1 LDNSWSGGGSIENGW
16 GTDIKAKNVSLSA
29 ATSIGALPA
38 EGDSVATMRGKALD
52 IANIDS
58 YDSSNLPLH
67 SVTIGGSLTGGV
79 NVMTPVTGTIRY
91 TNVLSSGDIRLDT
104 AREIVVDGSIRSTL
118 GSLSLYGANEYGVLV
133 NIANT
138 GSLRAKNDLSISVID
153 EAQFI
158 GKEVTYTADMG
169 NIVLAAGREVNLR
182 NSTLTAGGGINLLAS
197 NGRSVSALVD
207 AQGTMTA
214 GTTLDVRAQ
223 NEGYIVATGTF
234 NSIGDLT
241 IAAGR
246 SIDLSG
252 SLNSATGS
260 VSVISSNSN
269 TSVNTALAL
278 NANITAANDAIF
290 SVSGSQAS
298 MVMNTAASARTI
310 EAGRNIGITS
320 AYDLI
325 LGGTL
330 NAVTGITIAA
340 NDDVTIPA
348 SLTSGTGN
356 LSIQTVSGDINLGS
370 ATKVGSASATQGL
383 ASLQTGTGNIYIGHA
398 GKASTITAN
407 NSRLITGAGD
417 IKIIGNVSSNLDM
430 ELRTDLG
437 NIEVGAIGQVGVV
450 NGGAGTIL
458 LKALGTYDST
468 QSELNQIGNITIAP
482 GSSIAISTGELE
494 LNAASILK
502 LSSIT
507 SSSNSL
513 DAIKLRGF
521 DVIHNSDTNAD
532 VRMNSNGWISL
543 RAHRYIDINNIDYR
557 GTSALYIE
565 MTGVANSGNSAASA
579 VAVGINTSAS
589 VELNKLYAGYAA
601 VSASNVPNFNVV
613 DARITRTSFFN
624 INNTIGRV
632 GDIDV
637 VGIDYA
643 AWTGQNSGTSAFS
656 LATAVA
662 SGTRNWDFNVSGTQ
676 ASEGLAVLGFNLGLN
691 YSGSKPVLETNA
703 VVVNY
708 RPLSYVY
715 AGLSQDEIRA
725 QEELAAAQRA
735 QAALEAAAEQA
746 RLAAIARAEALAA
759 ERLAAL
765 LEADRL
771 ARLRA
776 LADAQRLA
784 RQFVPPPPPPVFV
797 ALPIIRPV
805 LNITANV
812 ISFSSSP
819 TQGMRSVTIQ
829 PASPSANT
837 APASSA
843 TSSSSNAEAGASS
856 SSNAASGTSTTSTM
870 ESNSGSTTSAGSSSS
885 TGTSASGNRD
895 GEGGE
900 GGATNQTTPNAAPTG
915 ATNEIVQ

>member
-1 LDNSWSGGGSIENGW
+1 
-16 GTDIKAKNVSLSA
+16 
-29 ATSIGALPA
+29 
-38 EGDSVATMRGKALD
+38 
-52 IANIDS
+52 
-58 YDSSNLPLH
+58 
-67 SVTIGGSLTGGV
+67 
-79 NVMTPVTGTIRY
+79 
-91 TNVLSSGDIRLDT
+91 
-104 AREIVVDGSIRSTL
+104 
-118 GSLSLYGANEYGVLV
+118 
-133 NIANT
+133 
-138 GSLRAKNDLSISVID
+138 VID
-153 EAQFI
+153 
-158 GKEVTYTADMG
+158 
-169 NIVLAAGREVNLR
+169 
-182 NSTLTAGGGINLLAS
+182 
-197 NGRSVSALVD
+197 
-207 AQGTMTA
+207 
-214 GTTLDVRAQ
+214 
-223 NEGYIVATGTF
+223 
-234 NSIGDLT
+234 
-241 IAAGR
+241 
-246 SIDLSG
+246 
-252 SLNSATGS
+252 
-260 VSVISSNSN
+260 
-269 TSVNTALAL
+269 
-278 NANITAANDAIF
+278 ANITAANDAIF
-290 SVSGSQAS
+290 SASGPQAS
-298 MVMNTAASARTI
+298 LTINENRSKTISAANDVEVSSTH
-310 EAGRNIGITS
+310 S
-320 AYDLI
+320 MS
-325 LGGTL
+325 LGGTIKANNGAIAL
-330 NAVTGITIAA
+330 SANRDVAFAGSELSARNTLGIIAGRAFNGAGSITSQRGNISIATGGTGVADSSITYAGEMRANNDSILISAAGSQSSILFNAGSQNYVLAKNNI
-340 NDDVTIPA
+340 
-348 SLTSGTGN
+348 SLTSGANITYGGATDTLIGN
-356 LSIQTVSGDINLGS
+356 ISLTAGNDINVSSITNMLPTGS
-370 ATKVGSASATQGL
+370 ISFAAGRDLLIG
-383 ASLQTGTGNIYIGHA
+383 GTIAPVGNITFQANRHISTATNAYIANLGTISFASSA
-398 GKASTITAN
+398 GN
-407 NSRLITGAGD
+407 
-417 IKIIGNVSSNLDM
+417 IKIIGTLSSGAGM
-430 ELRTDLG
+430 ELLTQLG
-437 NIEVGAIGQVGVV
+437 NIDIGEVGRSSSISTGSGNLQ
-450 NGGAGTIL
+450 I
-458 LKALGTYDST
+458 KALGVYDST
-468 QSELNQIGNITIAP
+468 KSEANQIGNITVAP
-482 GSSIAISTGELE
+482 GSSIAISTGKLE

-532 VRMNSNGWISL
+532 IRMNGNGWISL

-579 VAVGINTSAS
+579 VAVGVTTTSAS

-601 VSASNVPNFNVV
+601 VSASNVANFNVV

-637 VGIDYA
+637 IGIDYA

-662 SGTRNWDFNVSGTQ
+662 SGIRNWDFNVSGTQ
-676 ASEGLAVLGFNLGLN
+676 ATEGLAVLGFNLGLN

-708 RPLSYVY
+708 RPLSYIY

-735 QAALEAAAEQA
+735 QAALEAATEQA
-746 RLAAIARAEALAA
+746 RLGAIARAEALAA
-759 ERLAAL
+759 ERLAAQ

-900 GGATNQTTPNAAPTG
+900 GGATNQTTPNIAPAGT
-915 ATNEIVQ
+915 TNEVVQ